1 MEFQIDASGP
11 IYRQLVEQILARIK
25 TGESAAGGPAAHRAG
40 TGSPAGGGPG
50 QL

>member
-25 TGESAAGGPAAHRAG
+25 TGELQPGDRLPTERELAAQLGW
-40 TGSPAGGGPG
+40 PG
-50 QL
+50 AL